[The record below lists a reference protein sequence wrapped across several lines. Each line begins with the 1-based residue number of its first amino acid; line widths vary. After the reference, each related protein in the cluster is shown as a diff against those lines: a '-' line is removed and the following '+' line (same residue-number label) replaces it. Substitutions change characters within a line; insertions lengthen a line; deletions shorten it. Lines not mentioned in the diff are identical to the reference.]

1 MDLIKTKRDTDD
13 EIIKRK
19 LEQQKR
25 EREALNFEEQ
35 GSVQPKIDILADGPT
50 SGKADI

>member
-1 MDLIKTKRDTDD
+1 MELIKTKRDTDD

-25 EREALNFEEQ
+25 EREAIQKNEE
-35 GSVQPKIDILADGPT
+35 
-50 SGKADI
+50 